1 MYLLSIRNPEQ
12 VYTFLLSYRYDSLY
26 GVPRIPILVFFF
38 VVMIVFERQGSSR
51 EGGRDAR
58 RR

>member
-38 VVMIVFERQGSSR
+38 VVMIVFERQDKAVLDESLQMS
-51 EGGRDAR
+51 
-58 RR
+58 